1 MFKMWDVQDVGCLE
15 CGILGL
21 WDVWDVECWDVG
33 GSGSGYGMFGMWGVQ
48 DVKCL

>member
-15 CGILGL
+15 WGILGL

-33 GSGSGYGMFGMWGVQ
+33 GSGSGCGMFGMWGVQ